1 MTPGD
6 HLNSTPS
13 FLLVK
18 KQMIR
23 EVKYLPKV
31 IQRVTSKIR
40 IWTKIFRIL
49 LWFSLRAR
57 SSVRGVLHKPRR
69 ENHRSGSHQV
79 SFPDKSVWTWGIH
92 NPEVNLAR
100 LDCLRPSGDLGSG
113 LTKLKCNGKRFEP
126 RKSAD
131 VSQVL
136 ALPPPCPMNLA
147 RSLPLFEP
155 QFPHLDS
162 RLWQAWTII

>member
-40 IWTKIFRIL
+40 I
-49 LWFSLRAR
+49 
-57 SSVRGVLHKPRR
+57 
-69 ENHRSGSHQV
+69 
-79 SFPDKSVWTWGIH
+79 
-92 NPEVNLAR
+92 
-100 LDCLRPSGDLGSG
+100 
-113 LTKLKCNGKRFEP
+113 
-126 RKSAD
+126 
-131 VSQVL
+131 
-136 ALPPPCPMNLA
+136 
-147 RSLPLFEP
+147 
-155 QFPHLDS
+155 
-162 RLWQAWTII
+162 